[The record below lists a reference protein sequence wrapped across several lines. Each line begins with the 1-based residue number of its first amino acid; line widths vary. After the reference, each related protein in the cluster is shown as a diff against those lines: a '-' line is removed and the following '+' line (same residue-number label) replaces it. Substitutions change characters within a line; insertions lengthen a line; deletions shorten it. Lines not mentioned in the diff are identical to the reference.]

1 MYSHL
6 SQARWAYPS
15 SLSDPLHYPLSIAFY
30 SNLEHTYFLLF
41 SQVDC
46 SLFSSASIISFI
58 IFTEQ
63 ISCIYIFLITFYW
76 ELEPSYFLSHFHF
89 LLVWYWKLCQ
99 KLSFGPALFLSRFH
113 TPPFSNF
120 PPKNYSLFIWCA
132 PRSPVR
138 PSQLVFPTDSW
149 LQIPASVPHLWLKDV
164 IDGNSR
170 SIGRSTLLRTKNSFD
185 AAKVELSQLIQAV
198 ALINQIGP
206 FYKNRPLALRQ
217 SKKLGPSWV
226 EYVFIG
232 SVWEVSRWLLISQ
245 NHPPKKA
252 KISVRE
258 DT

>member
-1 MYSHL
+1 MFRCKHPSQQIIDKKSFLYNQMYSHL

-46 SLFSSASIISFI
+46 SPFSSASISCIT
-58 IFTEQ
+58 FTEQ

-99 KLSFGPALFLSRFH
+99 KLSFGPALFLSRSH

-120 PPKNYSLFIWCA
+120 PQKTIHYLSDVLP
-132 PRSPVR
+132 SPVR

-164 IDGNSR
+164 IDGNPR

-206 FYKNRPLALRQ
+206 LIKTDLLLWAKVR
-217 SKKLGPSWV
+217 SWDLV
-226 EYVFIG
+226 E
-232 SVWEVSRWLLISQ
+232 
-245 NHPPKKA
+245 
-252 KISVRE
+252 
-258 DT
+258 